1 MLRVFSGNELFGLP
15 MERRLEGDSG
25 PKRWLKT
32 RQAVQYFKSLLLCS
46 KCGNMLQEPVCLG
59 GCDHIFCRSCTSE
72 SLREGCSVCHTP
84 TWQKD
89 IQINRQLNGVVQ
101 LCNQLE
107 NLLMLGCDKE
117 ADPVMDE
124 NTPQSAVQPESREK
138 PKKTVT
144 IWYSPRTRKVRAKV
158 EKAASKKN
166 EVQQKEGQAAFSILQ
181 DTSVFEF
188 PSSDSSTSQCAKV
201 KKSAPR
207 QKKKSLK
214 KINKE
219 WGFWQEGSNVKDSVN
234 VESEVLEPPSKKMVS
249 FSSWEPSVCDSV
261 SAPDTKGGKKATVD
275 ISSAEA
281 KETLTSIS
289 KKTSLKDFSNTSPRL
304 ERFIREIGLGNSDF
318 CSPSVSHGAESVC
331 PSDDTKPNEKSS
343 SLLNC
348 QVTKKPKK
356 ALPVSPAFSSRVTR
370 RRSSSTEKDSTELNT
385 GQLSPK
391 VLSSPNKDLLITS
404 PSSRGLHQDTGSLQ
418 RSPGNPGVFKRNHK
432 GETPLHL
439 AAIKGD
445 ALSAEQLLNNGADP
459 NLKDHAGW
467 TPLHEACHHG
477 HFKVVELLLQK
488 GALLNTP
495 GYQND
500 SPLHDAVKNGHT
512 TIVELLLL
520 HGASQ
525 DVVNLFGL
533 KPIQYAENEDLRNI
547 LQTAPKR
554 LSCPKALTHS
564 DKLTVDQQKNE
575 KLILASSGLSKRQ
588 QSQLSKLTTLIKA
601 GKAEQYNSCVTHII
615 IPDDHFPSA
624 MTCML
629 GVLTG
634 CWILKFQ
641 WVKASLET
649 GKQAPEEMFEAAD
662 GPKRSRINRQQ
673 LLPGLF
679 DGCYFYFLGPFK
691 FPSKE
696 DLIQLVKTGGGN
708 ILCRQP
714 KPDSDVT
721 QTINTVA
728 YHALPDSDQSFCTQ
742 YILYDS
748 SYKYKPKQVHLGK
761 VWSAPVSWLLCC
773 ITSFQ
778 LLPVPELNS

>member
-1 MLRVFSGNELFGLP
+1 MLRVFSGNEIFGLP
-15 MERRLEGDSG
+15 MERRLEGDCG
-25 PKRWLKT
+25 PRRWLRT

-101 LCNQLE
+101 LYNQLE

-124 NTPQSAVQPESREK
+124 NTPQSAVQLESHEK
-138 PKKTVT
+138 PKKTFK
-144 IWYSPRTRKVRAKV
+144 IWYSPRTCKVRAKV
-158 EKAASKKN
+158 EKAANKKN
-166 EVQQKEGQAAFSILQ
+166 EVQQKEAQPAFSVLQ

-207 QKKKSLK
+207 RQKKKSLK

-219 WGFWQEGSNVKDSVN
+219 WGFRQEGSNIKESVN

-261 SAPDTKGGKKATVD
+261 SAPDTKGGIKATVD

-281 KETLTSIS
+281 ETKETLTSIS
-289 KKTSLKDFSNTSPRL
+289 KKSSLKKDCSDTSPRL
-304 ERFIREIGLGNSDF
+304 EHFRGEIGLGNSDF
-318 CSPSVSHGAESVC
+318 CSPGVSHSTKSVC
-331 PSDDTKPNEKSS
+331 PSDDTRPKEKLS

-356 ALPVSPAFSSRVTR
+356 TLPVSPAFSSRVTR
-370 RRSSSTEKDSTELNT
+370 RRSSCTEKDSTESKT
-385 GQLSPK
+385 GQLSPN
-391 VLSSPNKDLLITS
+391 VLSSPSKDLLITS
-404 PSSRGLHQDTGSLQ
+404 PSLRGLHQDTGSLQ
-418 RSPGNPGVFKRNHK
+418 RSPGSPGVFKRNHK

-477 HFKVVELLLQK
+477 HFKIVELLLQK

-495 GYQND
+495 GYHND

-512 TIVELLLL
+512 AIVELLLQ

-533 KPIQYAENEDLRNI
+533 KPIHYAQNEDLRNI

-554 LSCPKALTHS
+554 LSSPKALTLS
-564 DKLTVDQQKNE
+564 GKLTVDQQKNE
-575 KLILASSGLSKRQ
+575 KLILASSGLSKQQ
-588 QSQLSKLTTLIKA
+588 QSQLSKLATLIKA

-615 IPDDHFPSA
+615 IPDDHFPS
-624 MTCML
+624 TIKCML
-629 GVLTG
+629 GMLAG

-641 WVKASLET
+641 ST
-649 GKQAPEEMFEAAD
+649 
-662 GPKRSRINRQQ
+662 R
-673 LLPGLF
+673 
-679 DGCYFYFLGPFK
+679 
-691 FPSKE
+691 
-696 DLIQLVKTGGGN
+696 
-708 ILCRQP
+708 
-714 KPDSDVT
+714 
-721 QTINTVA
+721 
-728 YHALPDSDQSFCTQ
+728 
-742 YILYDS
+742 
-748 SYKYKPKQVHLGK
+748 
-761 VWSAPVSWLLCC
+761 PV
-773 ITSFQ
+773 
-778 LLPVPELNS
+778 

>member
-1 MLRVFSGNELFGLP
+1 
-15 MERRLEGDSG
+15 
-25 PKRWLKT
+25 
-32 RQAVQYFKSLLLCS
+32 
-46 KCGNMLQEPVCLG
+46 
-59 GCDHIFCRSCTSE
+59 
-72 SLREGCSVCHTP
+72 
-84 TWQKD
+84 
-89 IQINRQLNGVVQ
+89 
-101 LCNQLE
+101 
-107 NLLMLGCDKE
+107 
-117 ADPVMDE
+117 
-124 NTPQSAVQPESREK
+124 
-138 PKKTVT
+138 
-144 IWYSPRTRKVRAKV
+144 
-158 EKAASKKN
+158 
-166 EVQQKEGQAAFSILQ
+166 
-181 DTSVFEF
+181 
-188 PSSDSSTSQCAKV
+188 
-201 KKSAPR
+201 
-207 QKKKSLK
+207 
-214 KINKE
+214 
-219 WGFWQEGSNVKDSVN
+219 
-234 VESEVLEPPSKKMVS
+234 MVS

-261 SAPDTKGGKKATVD
+261 SAPDTKGGIKATVD

-281 KETLTSIS
+281 ETKETLTSIS
-289 KKTSLKDFSNTSPRL
+289 KKSSLKKDCSDTSPRL
-304 ERFIREIGLGNSDF
+304 EHFRGEIGLGNSDF
-318 CSPSVSHGAESVC
+318 CSPGVSHSTKSVC
-331 PSDDTKPNEKSS
+331 PSDDTRPKEKLS

-356 ALPVSPAFSSRVTR
+356 TLPVSPAFSSRVTR
-370 RRSSSTEKDSTELNT
+370 RRSSCTEKDSTESKT
-385 GQLSPK
+385 GQLSPN
-391 VLSSPNKDLLITS
+391 VLSSPSKDLLITS
-404 PSSRGLHQDTGSLQ
+404 PSLRGLHQDTGSLQ
-418 RSPGNPGVFKRNHK
+418 RSPGSPGVFKRNHK

-477 HFKVVELLLQK
+477 HFKIVELLLQK

-495 GYQND
+495 GYHND

-512 TIVELLLL
+512 AIVELLLQ

-533 KPIQYAENEDLRNI
+533 KPIHYAQNEDLRNI

-554 LSCPKALTHS
+554 LSSPKALTLS
-564 DKLTVDQQKNE
+564 GKLTVDQQKNE
-575 KLILASSGLSKRQ
+575 KLILASSGLSKQQ
-588 QSQLSKLTTLIKA
+588 QSQLSKLATLIKA

-615 IPDDHFPSA
+615 IPDDHFPS
-624 MTCML
+624 TIKCML
-629 GVLTG
+629 GMLAG

-662 GPKRSRINRQQ
+662 GSRHSRINRQQ

-679 DGCYFYFLGPFK
+679 DGCYFYFLGSFK
-691 FPSKE
+691 VPSKD

-721 QTINTVA
+721 QTINTAA

-761 VWSAPVSWLLCC
+761 VWSAPVSWLLSC

-778 LLPVPELNS
+778 ILPVPELNS